1 MPNNMTIATWLSGPG
16 KEACS
21 DAKEWLSM
29 FPAGATMSE
38 AWEKCERADWMFWA
52 GRRSPVANN
61 NPRWRQAAFAI
72 VRRTFVAPG
81 RTNWDVMPKA
91 AQLCVETAE
100 RFERGE
106 ATAEERSAAESAAR
120 SAAWSAALSAAWS
133 AARSA
138 ADSAA
143 RSAAESAARSQQADI
158 LREFVQNPWE
168 VL

>member
-1 MPNNMTIATWLSGPG
+1 M
-16 KEACS
+16 S
-21 DAKEWLSM
+21 DAW
-29 FPAGATMSE
+29 AQ
-38 AWEKCERADWMFWA
+38 CERADWLFWA
-52 GRRSPVANN
+52 GLHSPVADND
-61 NPRWRQAAFAI
+61 PRWRQAAFAI
-72 VRRTFVAPG
+72 VRRTLVAPG

-106 ATAEERSAAESAAR
+106 ATAQERSAALSAAR
-120 SAAWSAALSAAWS
+120 SAALSAALSAAESAALSAAWS

-138 ADSAA
+138 A
-143 RSAAESAARSQQADI
+143 RSAAESQQADI